1 MSNTEY
7 SIKTD
12 ADKVSYGIGLQLGQQ
27 VKGQSF
33 PEFSL
38 DALMI
43 GLSDIF
49 NEKPLRF
56 PEDEMQAAFSAI
68 NQQVQAETENAA
80 ESNKAAGQAFLE
92 DNAKKEGVIT
102 TESGLQYEIITEGT
116 GPKPAQS
123 DMVVTHYHGTLID
136 GSVFDSSVSRGEP
149 AQFPVNGVIQGW
161 IEALQLMP
169 VGSKW
174 RLTIPSEL
182 AYGDQGSAPVIGPGA
197 TLIFEIELLEIK
209 GQ

>member
-1 MSNTEY
+1 MSNSEI
-7 SIKTD
+7 SIKTVE
-12 ADKVSYGIGLQLGQQ
+12 DKVSYGIGLQLGQQ

-33 PEFSL
+33 PGFNLDSL
-38 DALMI
+38 II
-43 GLSDIF
+43 GISDIF
-49 NEKPLRF
+49 NEKSLRF

-68 NQQVQAETENAA
+68 NQKVQAVAA
-80 ESNKAAGQAFLE
+80 EAASANKESGKAFLAE
-92 DNAKKEGVIT
+92 NAKKDGVIT
-102 TESGLQYEIITEGT
+102 TESGLQYEIITEGN
-116 GPKPAQS
+116 GAKPGQS
-123 DMVVTHYHGTLID
+123 DMVVTHYHGTLTD
-136 GSVFDSSVSRGEP
+136 GTVFDSSVERGET

-174 RLTIPSEL
+174 RLTIPSDL

-197 TLIFEIELLEIK
+197 TLIFEIELFEIK

>member
-1 MSNTEY
+1 MSDTEY
-7 SIKTD
+7 SIETD

-33 PEFSL
+33 PGFSL
-38 DALMI
+38 DALVV

-49 NEKPLRF
+49 NNKPMRF
-56 PEDEMQAAFSAI
+56 PEDEMHAAFSAI
-68 NQQVQAETENAA
+68 NQLVQEEASKAA
-80 ESNKAAGQAFLE
+80 ESNKVAGQTYLE
-92 DNAKKEGVIT
+92 ENAKKEGVTT
-102 TESGLQYEIITEGT
+102 TESGLQYEVLKEGT

-136 GSVFDSSVSRGEP
+136 GTVFDSSVDRGEP
-149 AQFPVNGVIQGW
+149 AKFPVNGVIQGW
-161 IEALQLMP
+161 IEALQMMS

-174 RLTIPSEL
+174 RLSIPSNL
-182 AYGDQGSAPVIGPGA
+182 AYGDQGSAPVIAPGA
-197 TLIFEIELLEIK
+197 TLIFDIELIEIQ

>member
-68 NQQVQAETENAA
+68 NQQVQAESANAA

-92 DNAKKEGVIT
+92 DNAKKDSVIT

-174 RLTIPSEL
+174 RLTIPSDL

-197 TLIFEIELLEIK
+197 TLIFEIDLLEIK

>member
-1 MSNTEY
+1 MSTENT
-7 SIKTD
+7 IKTN
-12 ADKVSYGIGLQLGQQ
+12 ADKVSYGIGLQLAQQ

-33 PEFSL
+33 PGFNV
-38 DALMI
+38 DALII
-43 GLSDIF
+43 GLRDIF
-49 NEKPLRF
+49 DNEPLRF

-68 NQQVQAETENAA
+68 NQQVQEAAASAATENK
-80 ESNKAAGQAFLE
+80 SAGTAFLE
-92 DNAKKEGVIT
+92 ENAKKDGVIT

-116 GPKPAQS
+116 GPKPTQS
-123 DMVVTHYHGTLID
+123 DMVVTHYHGSLID
-136 GSVFDSSVSRGEP
+136 GTVFDSSVNRGEP

-174 RLTIPSEL
+174 RLTIPSDL

-197 TLIFEIELLEIK
+197 TLIFDIELIEIK

>member
-7 SIKTD
+7 TIKTN
-12 ADKVSYGIGLQLGQQ
+12 ADKVSYGIGLQLAQQ
-27 VKGQSF
+27 VKSQSF
-33 PEFSL
+33 PNFSL
-38 DALMI
+38 DSLII
-43 GLSDIF
+43 GLSDVF
-49 NEKPLRF
+49 NNEPLRF

-68 NQQVQAETENAA
+68 NQQVQAEAATAA
-80 ESNKAAGQAFLE
+80 EGNKASGTIFLE
-92 DNAKKEGVIT
+92 ENAKKDTVVT

-116 GPKPAQS
+116 GTKPSQS
-123 DMVVTHYHGTLID
+123 DTVVTHYHGTLID
-136 GSVFDSSVSRGEP
+136 GTVFDSSVSRGEP

-174 RLTIPSEL
+174 RLTIPSDL

-209 GQ
+209 G

>member
-1 MSNTEY
+1 MSSIEN

-12 ADKVSYGIGLQLGQQ
+12 ADKVSYGIGLQLAQQ
-27 VKGQSF
+27 VKSQSF
-33 PEFSL
+33 PDFSL
-38 DALMI
+38 DSLII
-43 GLSDIF
+43 GLSDVF
-49 NEKPLRF
+49 NNEPMRF
-56 PEDEMQAAFSAI
+56 PEDEMQAAFSAV
-68 NQQVQAETENAA
+68 NQQVQAAAASAA
-80 ESNKAAGQAFLE
+80 EDNKALGKSFLE
-92 DNAKKEGVIT
+92 ENAKKDGVIT

-116 GPKPAQS
+116 GPKPGQS
-123 DMVVTHYHGTLID
+123 DMVVTHYHGSLTD
-136 GSVFDSSVSRGEP
+136 GTVFDSSVDRGEP

-174 RLTIPSEL
+174 RLAIPSDL

-197 TLIFEIELLEIK
+197 TLIFEIELIEIK